1 MISLCIDE
9 RECECIFVKKR
20 VWSVD
25 ILCIMRYH
33 IDACIWYN

>member
-1 MISLCIDE
+1 MISSCIDE

-33 IDACIWYN
+33 IDAYI